1 MSLRFEVLAR
11 CGQAR
16 VGRVSTPHG
25 DFETPVFMPVGTQA
39 TVKTVTPDE
48 LIEVGARIILSNTYH
63 LYLRP
68 GHELVAEAG
77 GLHRFMRW
85 QQPILTDSGGYQVFS
100 LAALRTIDDDGVT
113 FKSHLDGSTHVF
125 TPEKAIEIQNALG
138 ADIIMTFDE
147 CSPYP
152 CDWKTAQAGVE
163 RTNRWAE
170 RCLAV
175 HHRTDQALFGIVQ
188 GSTYS
193 DLRLISAS
201 ELVKLNFPGYAIGGL
216 SVGESLE
223 ILLQVLNETVP
234 VLPEDRPRYLM
245 GVGSPDYLVEGVF
258 RGIDMF
264 DCVLPTRA
272 ARHGTAY
279 TATGRMNLRNAQYAS
294 DFGPLE
300 TECDCY
306 TCRNYARAYLRH
318 LYKAEE
324 LLVLRLVTIH
334 NLRYLSR
341 LMEGLRRAI
350 REDRLD
356 DFREDFFAKNL
367 KKAKGDR

>member
-1 MSLRFEVLAR
+1 MPLKFEVTAR
-11 CGQAR
+11 CGKAR
-16 VGRVSTPHG
+16 LGRASTPHG
-25 DFETPVFMPVGTQA
+25 EFETPVFMPVGTQA

-48 LIEVGARIILSNTYH
+48 LEDVGARIILSNTYH

-68 GHELVAEAG
+68 GHELVAQAG
-77 GLHRFMRW
+77 GLHQFMGWSR
-85 QQPILTDSGGYQVFS
+85 PILTDSGGYQVFS
-100 LAALRTIDDDGVT
+100 LAGLRTIDDDGVT

-138 ADIIMTFDE
+138 ADIVMALDE

-152 CDWKTAQAGVE
+152 CDWKTAKAGVE
-163 RTNRWAE
+163 RTSRWAE
-170 RCLAV
+170 RCLAA
-175 HHRTDQALFGIVQ
+175 HRRGDQALFGIVQ

-193 DLRLISAS
+193 DLRLISAA
-201 ELVKLNFPGYAIGGL
+201 ELVKCKFPGYAIGGL
-216 SVGESLE
+216 SVGEPLH
-223 ILLQVLNETVP
+223 ILLQVLDETVP

-279 TATGRMNLRNAQYAS
+279 TAIGRMNLRNAQYAR

-300 TECDCY
+300 AGCDCY
-306 TCRNYARAYLRH
+306 TCQNFTRAYLRH

-341 LMEGLRRAI
+341 LMEDLRRAI

-356 DFREDFFAKNL
+356 DFRADFFAKTL
-367 KKAKGDR
+367 KKKMEG